1 VSAPNVACWGAV
13 LARPLLP
20 AGRGGS
26 VLLSAMGIGL
36 IRAGRMLSWL
46 LPGRGRALSPMEF
59 NQP

>member
-1 VSAPNVACWGAV
+1 V